1 MATITVNIARRGH
14 LVKELDDEGN
24 IKFKNGNAVT
34 KPSDAGHMWITLPN
48 GETRGLQRDPNKVVD
63 TDGKAYGE
71 VYDSFDIEISEE
83 DMRSLQDLVDYPG
96 KYGFED
102 GSYLLTY
109 NDCIDYVWKAL
120 ELAGLN
126 PRGSDGDWLPAL
138 NIDNIERLV
147 LYQDTYWEVLSDQ
160 IHRWFNGARDWTTP
174 RRDPL
179 AIDLDGDGIE
189 TIGADGTVVFDH
201 DGDGV
206 KTGTGW
212 VKADDAFVVLDR
224 NGNGL
229 IDTGAELFGVDTV
242 KADGSFAVDGFDA
255 LSDLDSNGDG
265 VFDARDSEFANVRLW
280 QDADQDGVS
289 DEGEL
294 TSLTDAGIVSI
305 NLEAKSGNVNLGNGN
320 VQTGT
325 AAHLTVDG
333 EKGTTGNLDLVFN
346 TFYSEFTDKVTLT
359 EKAKGLPEVRGSGM
373 VRNLREAMSL
383 SSELATVVSSYAAQ
397 TGYTDRRALLGN
409 LIETWADTSTLQ
421 TSIELALENKA
432 FCGTDQERQCLS

>member
-1 MATITVNIARRGH
+1 MDRLLGKIGLNKVFEPLKKDKHFQEFLKKRPEFAKVAEEFI
-14 LVKELDDEGN
+14 
-24 IKFKNGNAVT
+24 
-34 KPSDAGHMWITLPN
+34 DAGRDLSLGFAAEWLLDEFREWLSIN
-48 GETRGLQRDPNKVVD
+48 GYLDPL
-63 TDGKAYGE
+63 
-71 VYDSFDIEISEE
+71 FDDIHE
-83 DMRSLQDLVDYPG
+83 L
-96 KYGFED
+96 
-102 GSYLLTY
+102 Y
-109 NDCIDYVWKAL
+109 ND
-120 ELAGLN
+120 
-126 PRGSDGDWLPAL
+126 
-138 NIDNIERLV
+138 
-147 LYQDTYWEVLSDQ
+147 
-160 IHRWFNGARDWTTP
+160 ARDWTIP
-174 RRDPL
+174 GRDPL

-265 VFDARDSEFANVRLW
+265 VFDAKDSEFANVRLW
-280 QDADQDGVS
+280 QDMDQDGVS

-333 EKGTTGNLDLVFN
+333 ERAPPAISTWCSIRFTANL
-346 TFYSEFTDKVTLT
+346 
-359 EKAKGLPEVRGSGM
+359 PIR
-373 VRNLREAMSL
+373 
-383 SSELATVVSSYAAQ
+383 
-397 TGYTDRRALLGN
+397 
-409 LIETWADTSTLQ
+409 
-421 TSIELALENKA
+421 
-432 FCGTDQERQCLS
+432 